1 MTIIEHRPT
10 RPEDA
15 RDLVARLRPADKLE
29 LLLTSGADLLAG
41 LEGSVK
47 ASDLECFSVFING
60 RVEAIYGL
68 CGAPDFN
75 VPWMLGSDEVL
86 KHKRQLVT
94 WGRAQLRYWADRYDA
109 PLANYVLAVND
120 AHVRWLAHIGC
131 DFVGERLIGPLQG
144 RFLEFRY
151 V

>member
-15 RDLVARLRPADKLE
+15 RDLVARLRAADKLE
-29 LLLTSGADLLAG
+29 LLLSQGPDLLAG

-47 ASDLECFSVFING
+47 ASDLECFSVFIDG

-68 CGAPDFN
+68 CSGPEFN

-86 KHKRQLVT
+86 
-94 WGRAQLRYWADRYDA
+94 
-109 PLANYVLAVND
+109 
-120 AHVRWLAHIGC
+120 
-131 DFVGERLIGPLQG
+131 
-144 RFLEFRY
+144 
-151 V
+151 